1 MPLNPCLTRITTA
14 ELEQAQE
21 LVVLLGGGL
30 VNRDL
35 PLCKEPIFWMGPRVE
50 ISGDYL
56 KKHIPGMFDL
66 WNDDVGEIG
75 FENTCLISKDQLLSF
90 ITDVRADQVEKFSGP
105 RYEYVFSDLD
115 KLESLLID
123 FDNDQYKL
131 LIMFL

>member
-14 ELEQAQE
+14 ELKQAQE
-21 LVVLLGGGL
+21 LVVLLDGAL

-35 PLCKEPIFWMGPRVE
+35 PLCKEPLFWMGPRVE

-56 KKHIPGMFDL
+56 KKHVPGMFDL

-90 ITDVRADQVEKFSGP
+90 IADLRADQAGRFSGP
-105 RYEYVFSDLD
+105 RYEYAFTDLG
-115 KLESLLID
+115 KLEALLID